1 MNLKQQ
7 LICLLWVCLSLS
19 AVAQADKQQLAQTS
33 LLNVVA
39 DSTRV
44 ATAADSVVP
53 QKNKPHQPRLATI
66 RSAIIPGW
74 GQAYNK
80 QYWKIPVVYGVLA
93 IPAGLYFYNN
103 SWYKKSKF
111 AYEALLKAAGPAKDS
126 TDLPLIDPKLQNR
139 TIETVQNYRNIFRR
153 DRDYSVLWFILAWGL
168 QVVDA
173 TVFGHLK
180 DFDVSDDLSMRV
192 SPTFN
197 PQTRSPGFG
206 LVLSLKN
213 PTPKPIPAR

>member
-1 MNLKQQ
+1 M
-7 LICLLWVCLSLS
+7 S
-19 AVAQADKQQLAQTS
+19 
-33 LLNVVA
+33 
-39 DSTRV
+39 
-44 ATAADSVVP
+44 
-53 QKNKPHQPRLATI
+53 
-66 RSAIIPGW
+66 
-74 GQAYNK
+74 
-80 QYWKIPVVYGVLA
+80 
-93 IPAGLYFYNN
+93 
-103 SWYKKSKF
+103 KKSKF

>member
-44 ATAADSVVP
+44 STAADSVVP